1 MPIALSK
8 EDFERLVEQALL
20 QLPRQFRKK
29 IAQEN
34 IVVLVEDYPKPE
46 IRQRTRGLILGLFHG
61 VPRTAKSV
69 EGFYYP
75 DQIILYQ
82 KNIEQICSTPLD
94 IEQQV
99 IATVKHE
106 VGHYFGLDEDELRD
120 V

>member
-1 MPIALSK
+1 MPITLTK
-8 EDFERLVEQALL
+8 EEFERLVEQALV
-20 QLPRQFRKK
+20 QLPKLFRER

-34 IVVLVEDYPKPE
+34 IVVMVEDYPKPE
-46 IRQRTRGLILGLFHG
+46 IRQRTKGLILGLFHG

-75 DQIILYQ
+75 DRIILYQ
-82 KNIEQICSTPLD
+82 KNIERICSTEQE

>member
-1 MPIALSK
+1 MISLSK
-8 EDFERLVEQALL
+8 EEFEQLVEKALL
-20 QLPRQFRKK
+20 QLPRQFREK
-29 IAQEN
+29 IQQEN
-34 IVVLVEDYPKPE
+34 IAVLVEDYPKRE
-46 IRQRTRGLILGLFHG
+46 IRQQTKGLILGLFHG
-61 VPRTAKSV
+61 VPRTVKSV
-69 EGFYYP
+69 EGFYFP

-82 KNIEQICSTPLD
+82 KNIEQICSTSQE

>member
-1 MPIALSK
+1 MSISLTK
-8 EDFERLVEQALL
+8 EEFERLVDIALL

-29 IAQEN
+29 MQEEN
-34 IVVLVEDYPKPE
+34 IVVMVEDYPKSD
-46 IRQRTRGLILGLFHG
+46 IRKGTKGLILGLFHG

-75 DQIILYQ
+75 DRIILYQ
-82 KNIEQICSTPLD
+82 KNIERICSTPQE

-99 IATVKHE
+99 LATVKHE
-106 VGHYFGLDEDELRD
+106 VGHYFGLDEDALRD